1 MSLPP
6 EKASE
11 LKQLIHQQLSKVR
24 SSGGPAPEP
33 SRDGGAG
40 AGGRASPRVRC
51 ETRGSVEG
59 SVVSVESRCE
69 PEAVRRFPDVQVQVV
84 RGQMFG
90 VTLRQEPHPGC
101 SKKFMEDRALK

>member
-33 SRDGGAG
+33 SQDGGAG
-40 AGGRASPRVRC
+40 AGG
-51 ETRGSVEG
+51 
-59 SVVSVESRCE
+59 
-69 PEAVRRFPDVQVQVV
+69 
-84 RGQMFG
+84 
-90 VTLRQEPHPGC
+90 
-101 SKKFMEDRALK
+101 